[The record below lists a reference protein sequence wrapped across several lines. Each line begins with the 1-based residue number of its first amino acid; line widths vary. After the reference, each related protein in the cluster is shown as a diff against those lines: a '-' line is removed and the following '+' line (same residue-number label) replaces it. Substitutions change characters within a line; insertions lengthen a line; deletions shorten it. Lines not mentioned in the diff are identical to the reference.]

1 MLNVSDHEIQFFK
14 ADVEKYSE
22 IDVQIKEIKR
32 QMKPFQDKLKELT
45 KQKQDKES
53 EVLNFMKTN
62 ELDVCNT
69 DQASFEVKNT
79 KVTKPIT
86 KGDVYDRIL
95 KFFNEEFKK
104 VSSKDNEEISKT
116 LHNYIYVDGREKE
129 EKQVLKSK

>member
-1 MLNVSDHEIQFFK
+1 MLNVSDSEIQFFK
-14 ADVEKYSE
+14 ADVEKYNE
-22 IDVQIKEIKR
+22 IDSQIKEVKK
-32 QMKPFQDKLKELT
+32 QMKPYQDKLKELT
-45 KQKQDKES
+45 KAKQEKES
-53 EVLNFMKTN
+53 EVLSFMKTN

-69 DQASFEVKNT
+69 DEASFEVKNT

-86 KGDVYDRIL
+86 KGDIYDRIL

-104 VSSKDNEEISKT
+104 ISSKDPEEISKT

>member
-1 MLNVSDHEIQFFK
+1 MLNVSDSEIQFFK
-14 ADVEKYSE
+14 ADVEKYNE
-22 IDVQIKEIKR
+22 IDSQIKEIKK
-32 QMKPFQDKLKELT
+32 QMKPYQDKLKELT
-45 KQKQDKES
+45 KAKQEKES
-53 EVLNFMKTN
+53 EVLSFMKTN

-69 DQASFEVKNT
+69 DEASFEVKNT

-86 KGDVYDRIL
+86 KGDIYDRIL

-104 VSSKDNEEISKT
+104 ISSKDPEEISKT

>member
-1 MLNVSDHEIQFFK
+1 MLNVSDSEIQFFK
-14 ADVEKYSE
+14 ADVEKYNE
-22 IDVQIKEIKR
+22 IDSQIKEIKK
-32 QMKPFQDKLKELT
+32 QMKPYQDKLKELT
-45 KQKQDKES
+45 KAKQEKES
-53 EVLNFMKTN
+53 EVLSFMKTN

-69 DQASFEVKNT
+69 DEASFEVKNT

-86 KGDVYDRIL
+86 KGDIYDRIL

-104 VSSKDNEEISKT
+104 VSSKDPEEISKT